1 MPDDVSAVLNLPYI
15 QPSQAQKHVTHNEAL
30 RLLDVLVQLVVTD
43 RSLTV
48 PPAAPGAGARYIVAA
63 GAGGP
68 WAGQEGAIALHEAG
82 GWQFFAPQPGWS
94 AHVLAEA
101 VTVVFDGV
109 QWRAPVEEP
118 QLFSELGVNT
128 SADATNR
135 LAVAAA
141 ATLFSHVGDG
151 HQMKINKAGPGA
163 TASLLF
169 QSGWSGRAELGLAG
183 SNDFSVKVSVDGGSF
198 AEALR
203 AEAETGRVLAP
214 QGLLVAQGSAGA
226 PGLGFAGD
234 ADTGLCRPAA
244 DQIGFATGGIQRALL
259 SASALSLSV
268 PLAGTAVTQG
278 ATDTT
283 AGRLLKTG
291 DFGLGVPIP
300 LGSADNLDTLGSGLF
315 YFNSTAS
322 NTSGNNYPIS
332 SAGALLN
339 LRRSLTN
346 WTQIFCTY
354 VGAGHGQMFFRSQ
367 GAAGWSRWN
376 EMSHSGR
383 LLGTVSQSAGLP
395 TGAVM
400 ERGSNANGEYVRFAD
415 GTQICTQ
422 TLSGATSGPTSWVYP
437 AAFAAVPRLS
447 GVALANVLS
456 CLVLDA
462 APGVSS
468 ASFTLRDKADA
479 LRADVARLTAIGR
492 WI

>member
-63 GAGGP
+63 EAGGP

-109 QWRAPVEEP
+109 HWRAPVEEP
-118 QLFSELGVNT
+118 QLFSELGINT

-135 LAVAAA
+135 VAVAAA

-169 QSGWSGRAELGLAG
+169 QSGWSGRAELGLVG
-183 SNDFSVKVSVDGGSF
+183 SNDFSVKVSADGGSF

-278 ATDTT
+278 TTDTT

-315 YFNSTAS
+315 LFQFHSQQYIGQQLPGFLGGGAAQ
-322 NTSGNNYPIS
+322 
-332 SAGALLN
+332 SAALADQLDTDLLHLCRRGPWSDVLSFAGGGRLVALERDVPFGPFVGHGEPERGPAHRRGDGARQQCQWRVCALCRWHADLHPDPVRGDLGADQLGLSRG
-339 LRRSLTN
+339 LRGGAAA
-346 WTQIFCTY
+346 
-354 VGAGHGQMFFRSQ
+354 VGGGAGQC
-367 GAAGWSRWN
+367 
-376 EMSHSGR
+376 
-383 LLGTVSQSAGLP
+383 
-395 TGAVM
+395 AV
-400 ERGSNANGEYVRFAD
+400 
-415 GTQICTQ
+415 
-422 TLSGATSGPTSWVYP
+422 LSGAGCRPGCQARASPCATRPM
-437 AAFAAVPRLS
+437 R
-447 GVALANVLS
+447 
-456 CLVLDA
+456 C
-462 APGVSS
+462 APMWRG
-468 ASFTLRDKADA
+468 
-479 LRADVARLTAIGR
+479 
-492 WI
+492 